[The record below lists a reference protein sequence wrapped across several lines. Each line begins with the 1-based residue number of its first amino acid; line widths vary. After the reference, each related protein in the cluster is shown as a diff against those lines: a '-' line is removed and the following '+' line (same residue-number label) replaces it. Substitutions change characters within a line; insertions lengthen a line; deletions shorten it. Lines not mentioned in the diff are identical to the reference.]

1 MKSIYILAIA
11 LLAFGTGYAQEL
23 YPYSEP
29 ASNNPAQSVSVK
41 ATAILHGE
49 VHSDKTVQRYM
60 PEVAFGLSKKLMVKA
75 GANFSNMQQQ
85 NLKWEGGRIYA
96 KYRFLSNDEMHK
108 HFRMA
113 VFGAGTYSRNYLNH
127 NEINLA
133 MGDQSGVQA
142 GVIATQ
148 LWHKL
153 ALSGTVAWNEVL
165 DTKRKNESL
174 QGIYAYQAL
183 NYSLSAGYLLFP
195 VEYKDYDQTNLNLY
209 VELLGGRNFNL
220 PGETYFVDLAPSLQA
235 IFNSTAKLNVGY
247 RFQLSSDIYRMIK
260 NSVMVSFEY
269 LFLNALKRKAK

>member
-60 PEVAFGLSKKLMVKA
+60 PEVALGLSKKLMVKA

-85 NLKWEGGRIYA
+85 NLKWEGARIYA

-133 MGDQSGVQA
+133 MGDQSGLQA

-165 DTKRKNESL
+165 NAKRKEESL

-183 NYSLSAGYLLFP
+183 SYSLSAGYLLFP
-195 VEYKDYDQTNLNLY
+195 LEYKDYDQNNLNLY
-209 VELLGGRNFNL
+209 VELLGGRNFNI

-247 RFQLSSDIYRMIK
+247 RFQLDSDIYRIAK

>member
-1 MKSIYILAIA
+1 MKVISFLVVA
-11 LLAFGTGYAQEL
+11 LVFFSSSYAQEL

-41 ATAILHGE
+41 AAAILHGD
-49 VHSDKTVQRYM
+49 VHGDKTIQRYM
-60 PEVAFGLSKKLMVKA
+60 PEVALGLSKKWMVKA
-75 GANFSNMQQQ
+75 SANFSNMQQE
-85 NLKWEGGRIYA
+85 NLRWDGGRVYA
-96 KYRFLSNDEMHK
+96 KYRFLSNDEVHK

-127 NEINLA
+127 NEVNLG

-142 GVIATQ
+142 GLIATQ

-153 ALSGTVAWNEVL
+153 AISGTVGWNEVL
-165 DTKRKNESL
+165 NEKRKDKSL
-174 QGIYAYQAL
+174 QGIYAFQAL
-183 NYSLSAGYLLFP
+183 NYSLSAGYLLLP

-220 PGETYFVDLAPSLQA
+220 PGETHFVDLAPSLQA
-235 IFNSTAKLNVGY
+235 IFSSTAKLNVGY
-247 RFQLSSDIYRMIK
+247 RFQLSSDIYRMTK

-269 LFLNALKRKAK
+269 LFLNALKRRAN